1 MAKVGRPKSDDPKNN
16 RVTVRVR
23 EDQLARLEAYAK
35 EFKMSKSDIMTK
47 ALDIFLENET
57 NNL

>member
-1 MAKVGRPKSDDPKNN
+1 MAKVGRPKSDDPKNS

-35 EFKMSKSDIMTK
+35 ELKMSKSDIMTK
-47 ALDIFLENET
+47 ALDMFLDKEFDK
-57 NNL
+57 